1 MMKRVLFVTYYFP
14 PSGGPGVQRSLKFAK
29 YLPSFGWA
37 PTVLTVR
44 PERASYPSLDLKMME
59 EIPPG
64 LPVERTG
71 AWDPY
76 ALYAQLLGQKKE
88 EAVGVA
94 FIGGEEESW
103 KQKLGKWVRANLFL
117 PDARVGWVPF
127 AVRRGM
133 ELLDREP
140 FDVIL
145 TSGPPQSVH
154 LTGRALARR
163 SGLPWCADFRDPWTD
178 ISYYQELPLTPGARR
193 IDASLER
200 SVLSEADRVIA
211 VSPSLRR
218 MLASKTQ
225 TPISVIM
232 NGFDETDFRGTE
244 VRQQEKFVIA
254 HVGNLAASQNPDA
267 LWKALRQMR
276 EQGLIPDLRLLM
288 VGNVDAAVRKEI
300 AEYELEE
307 ILDFVPYV
315 PHDEAVAYMRG
326 ASLLLLCINRVP
338 DAECIMTGKLFE
350 YLASGRPVLGI
361 GPPEG
366 DAAAVLDETGAG
378 SMYRHGEAESVGAYV
393 LRHYEAWKSGQ
404 PLPGANHEVAA
415 PFSRRGQAEQLAS
428 LLSEVALSDR
438 SRTQGSVGVER
449 GSDIRYEDR

>member
-1 MMKRVLFVTYYFP
+1 MNRVLFVTYYFP

-29 YLPSFGWA
+29 YLPAFGWE
-37 PTVLTVR
+37 PTVLTVH
-44 PERASYPSLDLKMME
+44 PKSASYPNLDMKMLE

-64 LPVERTG
+64 LSVERTG

-76 ALYAQLLGQKKE
+76 ALYARLLGRKKE
-88 EAVGVA
+88 ETIGVA
-94 FIGGEEESW
+94 FIGGEHESW
-103 KQKLGKWVRANLFL
+103 KQRLAKWVRANLFL

-127 AVRRGM
+127 AIRRGM
-133 ELLDREP
+133 ELLQRER

-154 LTGRALARR
+154 LIGRALARR

-178 ISYYQELPLTPGARR
+178 ISYYRELPLTPLARQ
-193 IDASLER
+193 IDAALER
-200 SVLSEADRVIA
+200 SVLREADRVIA

-218 MLASKTQ
+218 MLARKTQ

-232 NGFDETDFRGTE
+232 NGFDEADFKGDE
-244 VRQQEKFVIA
+244 VRKQEKFVIS

-300 AEYELEE
+300 AGHGLEDILEY
-307 ILDFVPYV
+307 VPYV

-326 ASLLLLCINRVP
+326 ASLLLLCINQVP
-338 DAECIMTGKLFE
+338 DAACIMTGKLFE

-378 SMYRHGEAESVGAYV
+378 TMFAHHDVESVGAYV
-393 LRHYEAWKSGQ
+393 LRHYEAWASGH
-404 PLPGANHEVAA
+404 PFEGADRESRA
-415 PFSRRGQAEQLAS
+415 PFSRKEQAKQLAA
-428 LLSEVALSDR
+428 LLSEVAYPDQVKQHGAVGA
-438 SRTQGSVGVER
+438 TQGE
-449 GSDIRYEDR
+449 EPQ

>member
-1 MMKRVLFVTYYFP
+1 MNRVLFITYYFP
-14 PSGGPGVQRSLKFAK
+14 PSGGPGVQRSLKFSK
-29 YLPSFGWA
+29 YLPAFGWE

-44 PERASYPSLDLKMME
+44 PERASYPSLDSKMLD

-76 ALYAQLLGQKKE
+76 AAYARLLGQKKE
-88 EAVGVA
+88 ETVGVA

-103 KQKLGKWVRANLFL
+103 KQRLGKWVRANLFL

-127 AVRRGM
+127 AVRRGL
-133 ELLDREP
+133 ELLQQER

-154 LTGRALARR
+154 LIGRALARR

-178 ISYYQELPLTPGARR
+178 ISYYRELPLTPLARR
-193 IDASLER
+193 IDAGLER
-200 SVLSEADRVIA
+200 SVLREADRVIA

-218 MLASKTQ
+218 MLARKTE

-232 NGFDETDFRGTE
+232 NGFDEADFEGNE
-244 VRQQEKFVIA
+244 VRTQEKFVIA

-276 EQGLIPDLRLLM
+276 EQGFIPELRLLM

-300 AEYELEE
+300 AEYGLEDM
-307 ILDFVPYV
+307 LDLIPYV

-326 ASLLLLCINRVP
+326 ASLLLLCINQVP
-338 DAECIMTGKLFE
+338 NAECIMTGKLFE

-361 GPPEG
+361 GPPDG
-366 DAAAVLDETGAG
+366 DAGAVLDETEAG
-378 SMYRHGEAESVGAYV
+378 SMYTHQDVESVGAYV
-393 LRHYEAWKSGQ
+393 LQQYEAWASGR
-404 PLPGANHEVAA
+404 PLQGADPDVAA
-415 PFSRRGQAEQLAS
+415 PFSRRKQAEQLAS
-428 LLSEVALSDR
+428 LLSEVAYPGR
-438 SRTQGSVGVER
+438 PREHGPAGSAVG
-449 GSDIRYEDR
+449 EDLR